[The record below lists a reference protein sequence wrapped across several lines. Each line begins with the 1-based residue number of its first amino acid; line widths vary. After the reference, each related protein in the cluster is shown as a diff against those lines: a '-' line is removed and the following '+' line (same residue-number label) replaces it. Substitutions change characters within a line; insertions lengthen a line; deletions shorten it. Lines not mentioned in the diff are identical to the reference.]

1 MEISDPQNLIPDH
14 SVIERIVK
22 MHPFSSDLWLQIEKV
37 SVKSHEE
44 ADDTGPRIEF
54 NHATH
59 ETILYV
65 ITNMAEKS
73 NFEYI
78 LYHEFGH
85 IADRFNPEFGY
96 SDQARY
102 SLTDIE
108 QANLME
114 LWNLY
119 IDARLHYHE
128 LFRLDEEERPTY
140 SMVNGKLKKLPCTI
154 QGKLMAHVSF
164 LRSRGIA
171 KAERIIR
178 EIWENPKKPMSY
190 QDMIFIVTSRDG

>member
-44 ADDTGPRIEF
+44 ADVRPPSIKF

-65 ITNMAEKS
+65 TTNMAEKS
-73 NFEYI
+73 NYEHI
-78 LYHEFGH
+78 LCHEFGH
-85 IADRFNPEFGY
+85 IADRLNPEFEY
-96 SDQARY
+96 SDQVKY
-102 SLTDIE
+102 SLTDIQ
-108 QANLME
+108 QANLMQ

-119 IDARLHYHE
+119 IDARLHDHE
-128 LFRLDEEERPTY
+128 LFRLDEEERPICC
-140 SMVNGKLKKLPCTI
+140 MVNGKYNKLPCTI
-154 QGKLMAHVSF
+154 QGRLMQDVSF
-164 LRSRGIA
+164 LGSRGIA
-171 KAERIIR
+171 NAERIVR